1 MSVSNE
7 EAHRRPAEREVLHGN
22 QQRCNQ
28 EIHTS
33 AFIPFVRL

>member
-1 MSVSNE
+1 MSVRNE
-7 EAHRRPAEREVLHGN
+7 EDHRLPEERGALHGN